1 MEFKK
6 ILQKFFKKTFQKF
19 FKLIYGKI
27 ELKVDLNELKNLSKK
42 KILKIKPDLNTSSD
56 YYIYKIL
63 DGRIYTDNVENV
75 AVISE
80 NYLLNKISYQQVLGE
95 LKDASENVVLYK
107 GTSRFK
113 KKYNGRVLSLL
124 QGASGN
130 NYSHWILEMLPKIRM
145 YSEHYS
151 LDDLNYVYIPKINSF
166 QKETLSVFGINEK
179 QLIDSEKFRHI
190 EAKELIVVDHPYY
203 YGGSI
208 IEQNKYLPKW
218 TIEWLR
224 ETYLNCQKK
233 FNANKRVFI
242 DRSDSKY
249 KHNQIINKIEVSN
262 YLKSNNFTSYRLK
275 ELSFFEKIY
284 LFKNADIIL
293 GVHGAGF
300 ANLAFCKPKTKVLEI
315 RPYSYSNSIY
325 EKISIIND
333 LNHHL
338 IQIESLKDNKKT
350 NGDIYISLENLNN
363 TLKEML
369 NK

>member
-1 MEFKK
+1 M
-6 ILQKFFKKTFQKF
+6 
-19 FKLIYGKI
+19 
-27 ELKVDLNELKNLSKK
+27 
-42 KILKIKPDLNTSSD
+42 
-56 YYIYKIL
+56 
-63 DGRIYTDNVENV
+63 
-75 AVISE
+75 
-80 NYLLNKISYQQVLGE
+80 
-95 LKDASENVVLYK
+95 
-107 GTSRFK
+107 
-113 KKYNGRVLSLL
+113 
-124 QGASGN
+124 
-130 NYSHWILEMLPKIRM
+130 
-145 YSEHYS
+145 
-151 LDDLNYVYIPKINSF
+151 
-166 QKETLSVFGINEK
+166 
-179 QLIDSEKFRHI
+179 
-190 EAKELIVVDHPYY
+190 
-203 YGGSI
+203 
-208 IEQNKYLPKW
+208 
-218 TIEWLR
+218 
-224 ETYLNCQKK
+224 
-233 FNANKRVFI
+233 FI

-293 GVHGAGF
+293 GVYGAGF